1 MNGVA
6 SLTAKRARDK
16 PASQHSSFGIVICI
30 EDAGLTCCHAV
41 LTVAQYNLD
50 RPVAFSK

>member
-16 PASQHSSFGIVICI
+16 PASQHSSLGIVICI
-30 EDAGLTCCHAV
+30 EDAGLTCRYAM
-41 LTVAQYNLD
+41 LTVAQHNLY